1 MSELQVDPSIAEA
14 IDHAIAAGG
23 LRALAASGEVQ
34 SPTSMLLTADL
45 HTAHAINLLRIFSAN
60 IRGGILRGGPLGW
73 WKATGQ

>member
-1 MSELQVDPSIAEA
+1 MSELQVDPNIAEA
-14 IDHAIAAGG
+14 IDHAIAAGR
-23 LRALAASGEVQ
+23 LRTYATTEKVG
-34 SPTSMLLTADL
+34 SPTSLLLTADL